1 MRAVRIAVATLA
13 FTSTAAASTE
23 LPLRYNARS
32 LAMGGTG
39 VAFVD
44 DASAIA
50 INPAR
55 LDWVPNFSAV
65 ATMAP
70 FMPRNEVPFSEGTR
84 QKGVRSVVPLFF
96 AGAAGRVL
104 ERLTIGGAAYVVAG
118 AGSEYEDIPEYNGLD
133 MLLEVG
139 VIEFAIPVAYR
150 VTNELSVGVALRGAY
165 CFLTTD
171 MPVDIGAG
179 GPLRLEQSLSGFG
192 APGVM
197 VGLSWHPSKNAAFG
211 ATYRSKM
218 TIDLE
223 GEGQATHAFFNTL
236 CPGGTCDAEIE
247 SKFATAH
254 VVRFGAAVSF
264 LEQRLTLALDVSHAL
279 LSDSYE
285 KLPLAIN
292 LVDLPNTQ
300 VDPEITLGWR
310 DSQAL
315 SFGTEYKITH
325 TLAGRLGYQLTRSGT
340 PNETASPL
348 APPPGT
354 IHGFH
359 AGAGYSLTDAMR
371 VDLGGA
377 YAFGGADVTRSVNG
391 PKGRYDGD
399 YILLA
404 GSFTY
409 RN

>member
-1 MRAVRIAVATLA
+1 MGSLVPRSFRVRIAM
-13 FTSTAAASTE
+13 AALLFAGSASASTE

-55 LDWVPNFSAV
+55 LDAIPNFSAT
-65 ATMAP
+65 AAMAP
-70 FMPRNEVPFSEGTR
+70 FMPRNEVPFSEGTT
-84 QKGVRSVVPLFF
+84 QVGQRSVVPLFF
-96 AGAAGRVL
+96 VGAAGRL
-104 ERLTIGGAAYVVAG
+104 TKRLSIGGAVYVVAG

-133 MLLEVG
+133 MSLEVG
-139 VIEFAIPVAYR
+139 VIEAAIPIAYR
-150 VTNELSVGVALRGAY
+150 VTDELSLGVAFRGAY
-165 CFLTTD
+165 CFLSTD
-171 MPVDIGAG
+171 MPININFAG
-179 GPLRLEQSLSGFG
+179 PIRLEQSLSGVG

-197 VGLSWHPSKNAAFG
+197 VGLDWHPAPNVAFG

-223 GEGQATHAFFNTL
+223 GDGHVTHQFINS
-236 CPGGTCDAEIE
+236 DAEIE

-254 VVRFGAAVSF
+254 VVRFGTAVSF
-264 LEQRLTLALDVSHAL
+264 LEKRLLFALDVSHAL

-285 KLPLAIN
+285 NLPLSID
-292 LVDLPNTQ
+292 LVDIDTHLEPKIN
-300 VDPEITLGWR
+300 LGWR

-315 SFGTEYKITH
+315 SFGSEYKVSKSV
-325 TLAGRLGYQLTRSGT
+325 AARLGYQLTRSGT

-359 AGAGYSLTDAMR
+359 AGAGYSFSDATR

-377 YAFGGADVTRSVNG
+377 YAFGGADVTRSANG
-391 PKGRYDGD
+391 PKGRYEGD

-409 RN
+409 RK

>member
-1 MRAVRIAVATLA
+1 MGSVRVAVAILMFA
-13 FTSTAAASTE
+13 GSASASTE
-23 LPLRYNARS
+23 LPLRFNARS

-44 DASAIA
+44 DASSIA

-55 LDWVPNFSAV
+55 LDAIPSFSAV
-65 ATMAP
+65 ATLAP

-84 QKGVRSVVPLFF
+84 QKGERSVVPLFF
-96 AGAAGRVL
+96 LGAGGHL
-104 ERLTIGGAAYVVAG
+104 TKRLSIGGAVYVVAG

-133 MLLEVG
+133 MSLEVG
-139 VIEFAIPVAYR
+139 VIEAALPVSYA
-150 VTNELSVGVALRGAY
+150 VTDDFSIGFSLRAAY
-165 CFLTTD
+165 CFLKTD
-171 MPVDIGAG
+171 MPVDIGVG
-179 GPLRLEQSLSGFG
+179 GPLRLEQSLSGVG

-197 VGLSWHPSKNAAFG
+197 VGLSWHPAKNVAFG

-223 GEGQATHAFFNTL
+223 GDGHVKHAFFDT
-236 CPGGTCDAEIE
+236 DAHIE

-254 VVRFGAAVSF
+254 VVRFGTAVSF
-264 LEQRLTLALDVSHAL
+264 VQERLLLALDVSHAL

-285 KLPLAIN
+285 KLPLSIDLEPPFEDTHLDPAI
-292 LVDLPNTQ
+292 
-300 VDPEITLGWR
+300 ELGWR

-315 SFGTEYKITH
+315 SLGSEYRFSKSV
-325 TLAGRLGYQLTRSGT
+325 AVRLGYQLTRSGT

-359 AGAGYSLTDAMR
+359 AGAGYSFSEAVR

-377 YAFGGADVTRSVNG
+377 YAFGGADVTRSANG
-391 PKGRYDGD
+391 PEGRYDGD

-409 RN
+409 RK